1 MACAYAYFS
10 WGAEAGRGRQGRM
23 GEIGSMGPG
32 IDMGR
37 EGQSADRAEQ
47 RAQKGSMRLAELKL
61 SDVIFTPFS
70 ELLFPC

>member
-1 MACAYAYFS
+1 
-10 WGAEAGRGRQGRM
+10 M

-37 EGQSADRAEQ
+37 VLIVLSSGLKR
-47 RAQKGSMRLAELKL
+47 GLCMRLAELKL